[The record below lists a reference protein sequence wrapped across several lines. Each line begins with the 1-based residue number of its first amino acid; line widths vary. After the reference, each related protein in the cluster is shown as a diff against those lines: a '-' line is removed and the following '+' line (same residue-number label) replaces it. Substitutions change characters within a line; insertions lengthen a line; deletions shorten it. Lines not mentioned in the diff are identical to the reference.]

1 MAVSIDDSEWS
12 SEVEQIAEEQANE
25 ERRVRDSNLGDKEWN
40 ETDHPRVYLAQQS
53 LGAFGSIGNVPAEI
67 AEAFPN
73 WDIVVTV
80 GPYRGY
86 DIAYNVRWDLEAIH
100 IDLYSIRLPSD
111 DDVART
117 VRDIHN
123 HLENLRSNETDEGGN

>member
-1 MAVSIDDSEWS
+1 MAVSIDDPEWS
-12 SEVEQIAEEQANE
+12 SEVEQIAEDQANE
-25 ERRVRDSNLGDKEWN
+25 ERRVRDPDLGDKEWN
-40 ETDHPRVYLAQQS
+40 ETDYPRVYIAEQS
-53 LGAFGSIGNVPAEI
+53 PFGEIGNVPAQI

-86 DIAYNVRWDLEAIH
+86 DIAYNVRWDLEVIH

-123 HLENLRSNETDEGGN
+123 HLENLRSNKTDHEGN